1 MRFNHK
7 TYKTCKTMNK
17 TKEKRVAAR
26 NRVAAGKRAGWP
38 LSPTEEN
45 GFVGFVGFVTKQK
58 RIKQQINKIK
68 VKSLNN

>member
-17 TKEKRVAAR
+17 TKEKRVAAP

-38 LSPTEEN
+38 LSPPCKK
-45 GFVGFVGFVTKQK
+45 GFEGFAGFVTKK
-58 RIKQQINKIK
+58 KYKVITIK
-68 VKSLNN
+68 